1 MFICPVCG
9 NLLQKEEKA
18 YTCPKGHNYDL
29 AKEGY
34 VYLLPPNK
42 KHSKDPGDNKQMV
55 AARRAFLETG
65 LYQPFSDELD
75 RLALEYL
82 GENRSP
88 VVLDA
93 GCGEGYYTGRL
104 ALALGERARVFGFD
118 ISKCAVRAAAKRYRE
133 IAFAVGSSFGIPFA
147 GAAADLV
154 VNVFAPIVP
163 GELAR
168 VVKPGGHLIL
178 AVPGERHLY
187 GLKEIL
193 YEHPYEN
200 PYKETEYP
208 GFTFLQRTAVAREI
222 TITDPQTMLNLFA
235 MTPYYIGKP
244 ALRAGNI
251 CAKRSGWRRILNFIF
266 WSIKEILHKFPKGAG
281 TRGNDKTRAGGSP
294 MGGHV
299 VPSFDFRCRA
309 ADAVLLISD

>member
-75 RLALEYL
+75 RLALECL

-104 ALALGERARVFGFD
+104 AQALGERARVFGFD

-133 IAFAVGSSFGIPFA
+133 IAFAVGSQIESRIILDSFCGRCGRPGGERLRADCPRRA
-147 GAAADLV
+147 GAR
-154 VNVFAPIVP
+154 
-163 GELAR
+163 G
-168 VVKPGGHLIL
+168 
-178 AVPGERHLY
+178 
-187 GLKEIL
+187 
-193 YEHPYEN
+193 
-200 PYKETEYP
+200 
-208 GFTFLQRTAVAREI
+208 
-222 TITDPQTMLNLFA
+222 QTGRPLDF
-235 MTPYYIGKP
+235 
-244 ALRAGNI
+244 
-251 CAKRSGWRRILNFIF
+251 S
-266 WSIKEILHKFPKGAG
+266 GAG
-281 TRGNDKTRAGGSP
+281 GKASLWIER
-294 MGGHV
+294 
-299 VPSFDFRCRA
+299 DF
-309 ADAVLLISD
+309 V

>member
-18 YTCPKGHNYDL
+18 YICPKGHNYDL

-65 LYQPFSDELD
+65 LYQPFSDELN

-104 ALALGERARVFGFD
+104 AQALGERARVFGFD

-147 GAAADLV
+147 DAAADLV

-163 GELAR
+163 EELAR

-235 MTPYYIGKP
+235 MTPYYWKTGVEGGEN
-244 ALRAGNI
+244 LRQTQRLETHIEFHFLVYQRN
-251 CAKRSGWRRILNFIF
+251 L
-266 WSIKEILHKFPKGAG
+266 
-281 TRGNDKTRAGGSP
+281 T
-294 MGGHV
+294 
-299 VPSFDFRCRA
+299 
-309 ADAVLLISD
+309 

>member
-9 NLLQKEEKA
+9 DLLQRGERT
-18 YTCPKGHNYDL
+18 YSCPKGHSYDL

-34 VYLLPPNK
+34 VYLLAPNK

-55 AARRAFLETG
+55 SARRAFLETG
-65 LYQPFSDELD
+65 LYQPFSEELN
-75 RLALEYL
+75 RLALQYTEPF
-82 GENRSP
+82 ESP

-104 ALALGERARVFGFD
+104 AEALGEHARVFGFD
-118 ISKCAVRAAAKRYRE
+118 ISKCAVRAAAKKYRG

-147 GAAADLV
+147 EAGADLV

-168 VVKPGGHLIL
+168 VIEPGGHLIL
-178 AVPGERHLY
+178 AVPGEKHLY

-200 PYKETEYP
+200 TYKDTEYA
-208 GFTFLQRTAVAREI
+208 GFAFLQRTVVTKEI
-222 TITDPQTMLNLFA
+222 TIVDYQTIQNLFA
-235 MTPYYIGKP
+235 MTPYYWKTG
-244 ALRAGNI
+244 AEGSEHLRQTQQLDTQIEFHFLVYQRN
-251 CAKRSGWRRILNFIF
+251 
-266 WSIKEILHKFPKGAG
+266 P
-281 TRGNDKTRAGGSP
+281 
-294 MGGHV
+294 
-299 VPSFDFRCRA
+299 
-309 ADAVLLISD
+309 

>member
-18 YTCPKGHNYDL
+18 YICPKGHNYDL
-29 AKEGY
+29 AREGY

-75 RLALEYL
+75 RLALECL
-82 GENRSP
+82 GKNGSP

-104 ALALGERARVFGFD
+104 AQALGERARVFGFD

-147 GAAADLV
+147 DAAADLV

-163 GELAR
+163 EELAR

-193 YEHPYEN
+193 
-200 PYKETEYP
+200 T
-208 GFTFLQRTAVAREI
+208 
-222 TITDPQTMLNLFA
+222 
-235 MTPYYIGKP
+235 
-244 ALRAGNI
+244 
-251 CAKRSGWRRILNFIF
+251 
-266 WSIKEILHKFPKGAG
+266 
-281 TRGNDKTRAGGSP
+281 
-294 MGGHV
+294 
-299 VPSFDFRCRA
+299 
-309 ADAVLLISD
+309 